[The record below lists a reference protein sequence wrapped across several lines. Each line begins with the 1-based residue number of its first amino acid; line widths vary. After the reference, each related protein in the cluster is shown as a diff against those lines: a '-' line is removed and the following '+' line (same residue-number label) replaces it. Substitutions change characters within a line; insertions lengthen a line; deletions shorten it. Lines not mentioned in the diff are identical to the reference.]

1 MASRRAAALLAPVLF
16 AVLAPIVAGGGV
28 WCAFSSKATDAGN
41 TFTSAADW
49 KGPTT
54 SARAIGRV
62 EGGTAGFVRPGGT
75 YNVYAQA
82 ADTGNPAS
90 GISSVTANVS
100 AITSGQT
107 AVSLASGSFSFG
119 GASYNHRTSSPLTVS
134 SGLAEKTYEYSLKL
148 TDAAGNTTN
157 ESSYTVTVDGTA
169 PTAADI
175 QTTNKAG
182 GTAGLPELGDKVVF
196 TFSEPPEPSS
206 ILAGWSGSSTSVV
219 ARIDD
224 NTAAS
229 GNDLLTVF
237 NPTNKTQLAL
247 GSVDLGRTDY
257 VGASRTFGAS
267 GTASTMVL
275 SGSAITVTLGTQ
287 SGAGTTAASTG
298 TMVWSP
304 STTATDRAGNP
315 MSATTQKETGS
326 ADKDF

>member
-1 MASRRAAALLAPVLF
+1 MASRSAAAVLALALLALLVSF
-16 AVLAPIVAGGGV
+16 VAGAGV
-28 WCAFSSKATDAGN
+28 WCAFASKSTDAGN
-41 TFTSAADW
+41 TFASAADW

-54 SARAIGRV
+54 SARAVGRV

-82 ADTGNPAS
+82 SDTGNPAS
-90 GISSVTANVS
+90 GISSVTADVS
-100 AITSGQT
+100 SISSGQT
-107 AVSLASGSFSFG
+107 AAALAAETESFG
-119 GASYNHRTSSPLTVS
+119 GISYNRRSATLTVDAKH
-134 SGLAEKTYEYSLKL
+134 AEGTFKYSITL
-148 TDAAGNTTN
+148 TDAAKNSKT
-157 ESSYTVTVDGTA
+157 ESEYQVTVDGSA
-169 PTAADI
+169 PSAADV
-175 QTTNKAG
+175 QTTNKSG
-182 GTAGLPELGDKVVF
+182 GTAGLPEQGDKVVF

-206 ILAGWSGSSTSVV
+206 ILSGWSGSSTSVV
-219 ARIDD
+219 VHIDD
-224 NTAAS
+224 NAAAS
-229 GNDLLTVF
+229 GNDQLTVF
-237 NPTNKTQLAL
+237 SSASKQLPL
-247 GSVDLGRTDY
+247 GSVDLGRADY

-315 MSATTQKETGS
+315 MSATTRKETGS